1 MKITEYLIAQHRV
14 FLELLSSLEELKTS
28 HKLENALG
36 LKELIFAIVT
46 VVEKHADIE
55 EKFLFPEL
63 KPYLG
68 EQMSPIAV
76 MELEHAEIRKIISTL
91 KESMDPHVV
100 RVEAAKFIIFLRDHI
115 AKEEM
120 VLFPLTEDMIDEKR
134 LEAIAKTVINLEKAK
149 TEAT

>member
-14 FLELLSSLEELKTS
+14 FLELLSSIEELKTS